1 MGLDLEYKKTV
12 LADIAAI
19 ERADGGLYPAKTIYI
34 QVSAARRRN
43 GSFFMTQEMA
53 KLESKHAVII
63 PKIEIIPEYLLIAL
77 EKAAPEFLRKYV
89 GDNINIQM
97 SALSLFEIE
106 YHINRDTQRY
116 IVDYMSNLQRAI
128 DAEEAEIETIRD
140 LKRYILSKML
150 I

>member
-19 ERADGGLYPAKTIYI
+19 ERADGRLYPAKTIYI

-77 EKAAPEFLRKYV
+77 EKAAPDGTDDTALLAEPLLKWEKITAAGPDGGYGDAGTGAAGGLRWPEK
-89 GDNINIQM
+89 GR
-97 SALSLFEIE
+97 L
-106 YHINRDTQRY
+106 
-116 IVDYMSNLQRAI
+116 
-128 DAEEAEIETIRD
+128 
-140 LKRYILSKML
+140 
-150 I
+150 

>member
-43 GSFFMTQEMA
+43 GSFFMTHEMA

-140 LKRYILSKML
+140 LKRYMLSKML

>member
-1 MGLDLEYKKTV
+1 MGLDLEYRKK
-12 LADIAAI
+12 LLSDIAAI
-19 ERADGGLYPAKTIYI
+19 ERADGGLYPEKTIYI

-43 GSFFMTQEMA
+43 GSFFMTQEMM
-53 KLESKHAVII
+53 KLESKYAVII

-97 SALSLFEIE
+97 SALSMFEVE
-106 YHINRDTQRY
+106 CHINMDTQRY
-116 IVDYMSNLQRAI
+116 IVDYMSRLQSAI
-128 DAEEAEIETIRD
+128 DAEEAEVEAVRD
-140 LKRYILSKML
+140 LKKYMLHKML